1 MLKHFLESDRL
12 KDRLQPVV
20 IRSKGFL
27 CESRTSPHHT
37 VIMHKPTKDEIYAYA
52 LSKTLTKVSS
62 PATVGLYS
70 SCGNRTSMILRQME
84 VYMKSETLRIQQEKD
99 RGSKPRSI
107 QPSVTDFLALI
118 TRLLFYRPIW
128 TEENQQHDNIR
139 FIYVH
144 FSAWHFAGSDLL
156 WAGIATRLLHAMQM
170 SFGKLQ
176 LVLYRVAQHDEELEV
191 LKRKVE
197 DCPNNWRSKKIC
209 CCPLWFLLLSIL
221 IVPIVILVVMLT
233 FGPPKPEINP
243 DVEEK
248 NPNSQV
254 GVLEGLFIASLGVP
268 AASALRFVYQMGKNL
283 IFSQDLNIKS
293 GMDNEKV
300 SSQLGF
306 MNEVRKEMWFLTRFI
321 QFMEVFERRR
331 IRVVLKITNL
341 DRCSPKKIVAVLD
354 AINIL
359 LSEEESPFISIL
371 AVNPDVL
378 VQKVNFA
385 DGCFIK
391 EDRAYALL
399 NSIVTLAFT
408 VPPLGDDSK
417 RSLFDSLTKI
427 SKMKRDRDK
436 KSSSDVSLVEIV
448 LKTKESKPLLDK
460 TTATPD
466 VKEEEVEKLVRSILT
481 SNERNLNQYMVDDA
495 MSMRRVINSIRV
507 TVIIMKAL
515 NKELPQPEYIAAWV
529 VLANEWPCRLSW
541 IIQCVEDAQQRAD
554 IDGKKVDNTD
564 ESKTLWDIFTE
575 SRAELYV
582 MSSQI
587 EDLLEQDGDP
597 EMFERFL
604 KVDFKFTVKHL
615 KTFEEATVNLDLSIR
630 KELAQIR
637 GTSRL
642 KDSGWMRDLAPLP
655 IATIIKMDKEGVCEE
670 LERLK
675 YPLKYI
681 DIVKRNNLSGSAL
694 VFGDADDLK
703 DLLNMTFGEWA
714 TFRLHFLPHLPTQLR
729 PQHKKTTSTL
739 PHPQNQLSQLHAA
752 QHNSSNPSLVKKC
765 IGIHF
770 SSINM

>member
-1 MLKHFLESDRL
+1 MLKHFLESDRP
-12 KDRLQPVV
+12 KDRLQTVV

-27 CESRTSPHHT
+27 CESCTSAHHT

-70 SCGNRTSMILRQME
+70 SCENRTSMILRRME
-84 VYMKSETLRIQQEKD
+84 IHMKRETLRIEQEHEG
-99 RGSKPRSI
+99 RSKPRSI
-107 QPSVTDFLALI
+107 PPSVTDFLWLI
-118 TRLLFYRPIW
+118 FRLLFCRPIW
-128 TEENQQHDNIR
+128 TEENQQHHNVR

-156 WAGIATRLLHAMQM
+156 WAGIAIRLLRAMQM

-176 LVLYRVAQHDEELEV
+176 LVLYRVAQHDEEKEV
-191 LKRKVE
+191 LKKKVE
-197 DCPNNWRSKKIC
+197 DSRNNWRSIKIC

-221 IVPIVILVVMLT
+221 IVPMVILVVMLT
-233 FGPPKPEINP
+233 LGPAKPEIKP
-243 DVEEK
+243 DEGENNTK
-248 NPNSQV
+248 GQV
-254 GVLEGLFIASLGVP
+254 GVLEGLFIAALGVP
-268 AASALRFVYQMGKNL
+268 AASALRFAYQMGKNL

-306 MNEVRKEMWFLTRFI
+306 MNEVRKEMWFLKCFI

-341 DRCSPKKIVAVLD
+341 DRCSPKKIVSVLD

-371 AVNPDVL
+371 AVNPAVL

-385 DGCFIK
+385 DGCFSK

-417 RSLFDSLTKI
+417 RSLFDSLTKN
-427 SKMKRDRDK
+427 SKDGCRTGGRNE
-436 KSSSDVSLVEIV
+436 KSSSDVSLMEIV
-448 LKTKESKPLLDK
+448 LETKESKPLIDK
-460 TTATPD
+460 STAAPD
-466 VKEEEVEKLVRSILT
+466 VKEEEVEKFVRSVLA

-515 NKELPQPEYIAAWV
+515 NEELPPPEYIAAWV

-564 ESKTLWDIFTE
+564 ESKTLWDVFTE

-597 EMFERFL
+597 EMFERIL
-604 KVDFKFTVKHL
+604 KVDFKFTVKNL
-615 KTFEEATVNLDLSIR
+615 KTFELATVNLDHSIR

-637 GTSRL
+637 GTSSL

-655 IATIIKMDKEGVCEE
+655 IATIIKMDKEDVCEE
-670 LERLK
+670 LQRLK
-675 YPLKYI
+675 YPPEYI

-694 VFGDADDLK
+694 IFGDADDLK

-729 PQHKKTTSTL
+729 PQYKKTTSTP
-739 PHPQNQLSQLHAA
+739 PHPQNRLSRLHAA
-752 QHNSSNPSLVKKC
+752 QHYSSNPSLVKNC
-765 IGIHF
+765 
-770 SSINM
+770 M